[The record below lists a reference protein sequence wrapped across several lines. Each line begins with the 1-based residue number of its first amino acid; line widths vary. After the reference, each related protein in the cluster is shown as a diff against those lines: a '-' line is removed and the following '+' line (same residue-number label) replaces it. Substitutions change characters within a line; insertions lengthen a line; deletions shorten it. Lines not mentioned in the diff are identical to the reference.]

1 MIKKSL
7 DIVLFFILS
16 VIIMLPVA
24 SAADDIVVVYAGRL
38 MAVPG
43 DSVKFKQSIII
54 RNGKIDAIKPGYI
67 DASTIVDDPKDSLTL
82 HDLKD
87 MFVMPGLIDGHV
99 HVTDELGPKTK
110 LAIVERS
117 DADTAMFGIRNAQL
131 MLDAGFT
138 TIRDLGQGI
147 SM

>member
-54 RNGKIDAIKPGYI
+54 RNGKIDAIG
-67 DASTIVDDPKDSLTL
+67 
-82 HDLKD
+82 
-87 MFVMPGLIDGHV
+87 G
-99 HVTDELGPKTK
+99 
-110 LAIVERS
+110 
-117 DADTAMFGIRNAQL
+117 
-131 MLDAGFT
+131 
-138 TIRDLGQGI
+138 
-147 SM
+147 